1 MIQPGVFS
9 WHTFMFTKQV
19 DTTFPS
25 KVRILSIFP
34 GDLDGAAHLPS
45 ISLSSQANSEGK
57 GINTDALC
65 LDKLALTVQN
75 TLYCS
80 TVGEF
85 FPWIMLEY
93 QEEVN
98 HSYSSITS
106 VDFKSHL
113 H

>member
-25 KVRILSIFP
+25 TVRILSIFP

-45 ISLSSQANSEGK
+45 ISLSSEANSYNA
-57 GINTDALC
+57 GINTAPLC

-80 TVGEF
+80 TVTEF

-98 HSYSSITS
+98 HSYSSIKLLG
-106 VDFKSHL
+106 FKSHL
-113 H
+113 Q

>member
-25 KVRILSIFP
+25 TVRILSIFP

-45 ISLSSQANSEGK
+45 ISLSSEANSYNA
-57 GINTDALC
+57 GINTAPLC

-80 TVGEF
+80 TVREF

-98 HSYSSITS
+98 HSYSSIKS
-106 VDFKSHL
+106 LGFKSHL